1 MTTPHLLGRPANL
14 AKCLHRTRAAGGKVW
29 SSEYSSL
36 LKWSIIHTHWKPFFF
51 FFSCNQKIVAELHW
65 RGPAFS
71 QNYLHGNQPTMGFWF
86 LHQRGQAYSQVSNHS
101 VCNVPPTLTAVECHK
116 GYNSVCWEDSRCLP
130 TVVGPFLIK
139 DNERERLT

>member
-51 FFSCNQKIVAELHW
+51 FFHATRRLLQSCTEEVQHSHKTICTATSLQWASDSFTSEAKPTPKFPTTVSAMCLLLWQLLNATRVTIAYAGRTPDVFPQWWV
-65 RGPAFS
+65 RFS
-71 QNYLHGNQPTMGFWF
+71 
-86 LHQRGQAYSQVSNHS
+86 
-101 VCNVPPTLTAVECHK
+101 
-116 GYNSVCWEDSRCLP
+116 
-130 TVVGPFLIK
+130 
-139 DNERERLT
+139 

>member
-1 MTTPHLLGRPANL
+1 MTTPHLLGRPTNL
-14 AKCLHRTRAAGGKVW
+14 TKCLHRTRAAWGKVW

-51 FFSCNQKIVAELHW
+51 SMQPEDCYRVALKGS
-65 RGPAFS
+65 RILT
-71 QNYLHGNQPTMGFWF
+71 NYLHGNQPTMGFWF
-86 LHQRGQAYSQVSNHS
+86 LHQRGQAYSQVSNHG

-116 GYNSVCWEDSRCLP
+116 DYNSVCWEDSRCLP